1 MKQKWIEQEQARA
14 ETALDAQGATI
25 TKGDKGREVRA
36 CSLYGGPELR
46 LEDSD
51 DGPGRLVGY
60 AAVFDKLSVRLAWG
74 FREKIAPGAFADSLG
89 RGDDVRALVEHQGGL
104 LTLGRNTADT
114 LRLAE
119 DKKGLRVEMD
129 LPDTTAGRDIK
140 VLVERGDLH
149 QMSFGFRVPT
159 GGDEWSEDEDQNEE
173 RTVTKADLFDVS
185 VVAFPAYEDTEV
197 LARACNFDIALRS
210 RDVWVGARCVSPKKL
225 REQLKAA
232 HLWTL
237 RHPGS

>member
-1 MKQKWIEQEQARA
+1 MDETKEKNDQK
-14 ETALDAQGATI
+14 
-25 TKGDKGREVRA
+25 REVRA

-46 LEDSD
+46 IEGSD

-60 AAVFDKLSVRLAWG
+60 AAVFDKLSVRLGWG
-74 FREKIAPGAFADSLG
+74 FREKIAPGAFAESLK

-104 LTLGRNTADT
+104 LTLGRNTAGT

-119 DKKGLRVEMD
+119 DKKGLRAEMD

-159 GGDEWSEDEDQNEE
+159 GGEEWEEDEDKNEIRIVKKGE
-173 RTVTKADLFDVS
+173 LFDVS

-197 LARACNFDIALRS
+197 LARACNFDIALRA
-210 RDVWVGARCVSPKKL
+210 RDAWVGARCVDPRKL
-225 REQLKAA
+225 RDRLKAA

-237 RHPGS
+237 QHPAPAKT